1 MISLEQIKL
10 LEQKVEQALKKI
22 IVLQNN
28 NATLQTENEELK
40 VEIELLKEQCE
51 RLEKDEEK
59 IEQGILNVLDKL
71 NNVEDTVRQAQ
82 GAPSTPLGTAQKESF
97 TERQE
102 PNQLDIDKA
111 QNQSE
116 DETLDDK
123 NAESNSFHAENGTVE
138 DPLSNIDE
146 TDESTLPSHSGM
158 LNQATQA
165 SNLDIF

>member
-28 NATLQTENEELK
+28 NTTLQTENEELK

-82 GAPSTPLGTAQKESF
+82 SEPSHVYESAQSVDRNEEQSTYSKTEYKEKDQYLDSEIF
-97 TERQE
+97 TEE
-102 PNQLDIDKA
+102 VY
-111 QNQSE
+111 
-116 DETLDDK
+116 
-123 NAESNSFHAENGTVE
+123 TVE
-138 DPLSNIDE
+138 DPLANINDDDDDE
-146 TDESTLPSHSGM
+146 TTISPVSG
-158 LNQATQA
+158 LLDQATQTT
-165 SNLDIF
+165 NLDIF